1 MLQPE
6 TFIFFTAT
14 YPPYIGG
21 IAGYTYEIALELVG
35 RGHQVV
41 VVTSDM
47 DGLPDSEQLQDGRLT
62 VYRLPSWHLVSDRM
76 PVIKPCSAL
85 FKAVKELRKIPH
97 PKVIIQA
104 SYYPICL
111 FGARLAKKE
120 GWPCILIQHN
130 SNYVCQGKK
139 LVDILEHGY
148 EYVMAK
154 LVGWCCVA
162 SCGVSEASL
171 DWLTHFGVKADDVL
185 YNSVDYR
192 KIEETLAGPGREFR
206 RDFDIGEET
215 LLVAFVARMIPE
227 KGVVQFVEAID
238 QLADEGADIAAIVA
252 GGGPIFGK
260 ISRHER
266 KGLHFLGETPREDIL
281 SLLKESDCY
290 CLPSDSEGFPTS
302 VLEAII
308 CKCYTV
314 VAPYGGAKEIISDAA
329 YGTVMKDNTKEDIVA
344 ALRPLLEDRRHM
356 SGCVEAAYQ
365 RFLSG
370 FTWTATCE
378 KLENLKWE

>member
-1 MLQPE
+1 MRQSE
-6 TFIFFTAT
+6 TFIIFTAT

-21 IAGYTYEIALELVG
+21 IAGHTYEIALELVG
-35 RGHQVV
+35 RGHRVV
-41 VVTSDM
+41 VMTSSI
-47 DGLPDSEQLQDGRLT
+47 DGLPDLEQPQDGRLT
-62 VYRLPSWHLVSDRM
+62 VYRLPSWYLASDRL
-76 PVIKPCSAL
+76 PVIKPCSTL
-85 FKAVKELRKIPH
+85 FKFTKELRKIPH

-130 SNYVCQGKK
+130 SNYVCQGKN
-139 LVDILEHGY
+139 LVDTLEHGY
-148 EYVMAK
+148 EYVMTK
-154 LVGWCCVA
+154 LVGRCCVA
-162 SCGVSEASL
+162 NCGVSGISS
-171 DWLTHFGVKADDVL
+171 DWLDHFGIKADGVL

-192 KIEETLAGPGREFR
+192 KIEEILAKPGKGFR
-206 RDFDIGEET
+206 QAFDIGERT
-215 LLVAFVARMIPE
+215 LLVVFVGRMIPE
-227 KGVVQFVEAID
+227 KGIVQFVEAID
-238 QLADEGADIAAIVA
+238 QLAEEGADIAAIIA
-252 GGGPIFGK
+252 GGGPIFDK
-260 ISRHER
+260 VRCHER
-266 KGLHFLGETPREDIL
+266 RGLYFLGETPREDIL
-281 SLLKESDCY
+281 KLLKESDCY

-302 VLEAII
+302 VLEAIV

-329 YGTVMKDNTKEDIVA
+329 YGTVMKDNTKEDIIA
-344 ALRPLLEDRRHM
+344 ALRPLLADRSHM

-378 KLENLKWE
+378 RLENLKWE